1 MSKIKLLMIVFLF
14 AGCSVPDFMVQ
25 GQLDDFERALEAED
39 VNWIMDQY
47 TDDVVREL
55 PDGFKFKGKD
65 EVRMY
70 WEDLFQ
76 SVDNIDVEAIDFVTS
91 GFPPA
96 KLALHWRWKADVVAK
111 SKYFKFDT
119 VGTTI
124 KIEGMDLIYGSG
136 FKTARVIS
144 FWNTLDML
152 QQAGYKV
159 TK

>member
-1 MSKIKLLMIVFLF
+1 
-14 AGCSVPDFMVQ
+14 
-25 GQLDDFERALEAED
+25 
-39 VNWIMDQY
+39 
-47 TDDVVREL
+47 
-55 PDGFKFKGKD
+55 
-65 EVRMY
+65 MY

-124 KIEGMDLIYGSG
+124 KLKVWTSLMVVVSKRQGSLLSG
-136 FKTARVIS
+136 IP
-144 FWNTLDML
+144 
-152 QQAGYKV
+152 
-159 TK
+159 

>member
-1 MSKIKLLMIVFLF
+1 
-14 AGCSVPDFMVQ
+14 
-25 GQLDDFERALEAED
+25 
-39 VNWIMDQY
+39 
-47 TDDVVREL
+47 
-55 PDGFKFKGKD
+55 
-65 EVRMY
+65 MY

-111 SKYFKFDT
+111 AKYFKFDT